1 MYVPGLPWFDRTDP
15 DSFETPHDEIYKEK
29 KSFLSSHGYVYMYP
43 ALMAVLVYARFLGFQ
58 ETLDYELLQAM
69 LVLLE

>member
-1 MYVPGLPWFDRTDP
+1 MTLPWFDRTYP

-43 ALMAVLVYARFLGFQ
+43 ALMVVLVCAGFLGFQ
-58 ETLDYELLQAM
+58 ETPDYELQAM
-69 LVLLE
+69 LVPLE